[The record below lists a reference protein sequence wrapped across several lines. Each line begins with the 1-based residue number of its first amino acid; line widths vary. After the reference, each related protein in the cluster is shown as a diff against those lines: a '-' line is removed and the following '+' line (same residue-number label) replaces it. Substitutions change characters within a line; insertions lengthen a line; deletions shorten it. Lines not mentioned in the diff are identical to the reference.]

1 MKKQLAIIALA
12 FISLSASALEKTITQ
27 DQNIGC
33 QDRDY
38 YDKLIRYAVDKDMDA
53 FSQGLTAGILSGQCV
68 MFEKGEKVY
77 VADTAVFSGM
87 IKLRKKGSM
96 AEYWTVMEAVSE
108 NKK

>member
-27 DQNIGC
+27 DKNIGC
-33 QDRDY
+33 QSKDY
-38 YDKLIRYAVDKDMDA
+38 YQKLVGYAVDKDMDA
-53 FSQGLTAGILSGQCV
+53 FTQGLTAGVLSGQCV
-68 MFEKGEKVY
+68 MFERGEKVY

-87 IKLRKKGSM
+87 IKLRKKGSTT
-96 AEYWTVMEAVSE
+96 EYWTVMEAVSE